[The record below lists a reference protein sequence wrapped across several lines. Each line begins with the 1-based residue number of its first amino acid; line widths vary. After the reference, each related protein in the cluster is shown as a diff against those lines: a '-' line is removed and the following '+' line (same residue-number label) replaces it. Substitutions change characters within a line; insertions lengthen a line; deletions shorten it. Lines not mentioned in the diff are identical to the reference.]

1 MYKLALFPIHIFQ
14 NNIRENH
21 ILKDELLKK
30 IEDQHNNSK
39 LKIPEGWTTDNLFTS
54 FSYEDLNYSLF
65 GDTRTLFE
73 YNRYV
78 AKFFDLP
85 VEFDFESIWFNHYDN
100 GDWQEEHTHTG
111 NHVFQFPATFSCI
124 HFLKFDPKVHQA
136 PIFVDPYE
144 EVRQSSLEMV
154 SNLTTNRVTPNVRE
168 GDIIMFPS
176 YLRHFVP
183 KGIDTPGN
191 PRITIAFNIKV
202 KKYGDTERKNS

>member
-14 NNIRENH
+14 NNIRENS

-30 IEDQHNNSK
+30 IEEQHNKST
-39 LKIPEGWTTDNLFTS
+39 LQIPEGWGTDNLCTS
-54 FSYEDLNYSLF
+54 FSYEDLNYRLF

-78 AKFFDLP
+78 TKFFDLP

-124 HFLKFDPKVHQA
+124 HFLMILDPFDFQCH
-136 PIFVDPYE
+136 
-144 EVRQSSLEMV
+144 L
-154 SNLTTNRVTPNVRE
+154 
-168 GDIIMFPS
+168 DIIEIYPTLNIQCSITDLTVLFS
-176 YLRHFVP
+176 GQKHQKR
-183 KGIDTPGN
+183 KG
-191 PRITIAFNIKV
+191 K
-202 KKYGDTERKNS
+202 